1 MLITFHTHVTGNQ
14 QNYLSKLNV
23 KNRLHRTKKIPVPT
37 IHKSRYS
44 KHIDFISFHYKI

>member
-23 KNRLHRTKKIPVPT
+23 KKIDYIVQKKNT
-37 IHKSRYS
+37 STDYT
-44 KHIDFISFHYKI
+44 